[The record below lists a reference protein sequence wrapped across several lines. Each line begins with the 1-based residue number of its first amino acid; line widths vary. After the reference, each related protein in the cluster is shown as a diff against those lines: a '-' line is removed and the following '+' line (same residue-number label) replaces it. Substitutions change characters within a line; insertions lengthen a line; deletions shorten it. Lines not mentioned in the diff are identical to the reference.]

1 MSPDLHALICDR
13 IQRFSSQCEED
24 EYTDTDEA
32 WELLDWI
39 IATLQPDVPT
49 SSNAADAAGRR
60 LHDGAR

>member
-1 MSPDLHALICDR
+1 MPVSDDIHALICTR
-13 IQRFSSQCEED
+13 ILRFSSRCERD

-39 IATLQPDVPT
+39 TVTLQPDVPT
-49 SSNAADAAGRR
+49 SSDAPGRR